1 MRRKWKFRF
10 SSLMTRANRFR
21 LNLHPYQM
29 PDGSTRVRVVR
40 GQVELADLDEESI
53 GPWLYD
59 YREPAAATASRTLA
73 PQLL

>member
-1 MRRKWKFRF
+1 MRRDWKFRF
-10 SSLMTRANRFR
+10 SSLVTCANRLR
-21 LNLHPYQM
+21 LNLHPNQM

-59 YREPAAATASRTLA
+59 YREPSAATVYRMLPT
-73 PQLL
+73 QLI